1 MDEMLPAISA
11 SDQRRLVAAY
21 GGSTSF
27 QYEPYVMHLRRL
39 VEHSSPS
46 WRFHAL
52 AFTRCGA
59 AVREQIDELLRPG
72 DLVVWIG
79 PFCNPDV
86 RWTDLRLRHP
96 EVHRV

>member
-39 VEHSSPS
+39 VERFESLQLPVTVYNAQYGMPS
-46 WRFHAL
+46 RAPEIERRSVCAL
-52 AFTRCGA
+52 
-59 AVREQIDELLRPG
+59 
-72 DLVVWIG
+72 
-79 PFCNPDV
+79 
-86 RWTDLRLRHP
+86 
-96 EVHRV
+96 